1 MANYISDG
9 KKLLNAEYDATIEVN
24 DIIDNMRVLS
34 TNEKAKDELGVF
46 LLQANGEIS
55 CYVFDEI
62 FIVGR
67 VTGFENLPDAIEAW
81 INDEI

>member
-1 MANYISDG
+1 MANYISDA
-9 KKLLNAEYDATIEVN
+9 KQLLNAEYDAIIKVN
-24 DIIDNMRVLS
+24 DTIDNMRVLS
-34 TNEKAKDELGVF
+34 TNEKAKDEFGVF

-81 INDEI
+81 INDEV

>member
-9 KKLLNAEYDATIEVN
+9 KKLLNAEYDAIIDVN
-24 DIIDNMRVLS
+24 DTIDNMRVLS

-46 LLQANGEIS
+46 LLQANGKIS

>member
-1 MANYISDG
+1 MTNYLSDG
-9 KKLLNAEYDATIEVN
+9 KQLLNAEYDAIVEVG
-24 DIIDNMRVLS
+24 DTIDNMRVLS
-34 TNEKAKDELGVF
+34 TNLKSKDEFGVF
-46 LLQANGEIS
+46 LLQTNGEVS

-81 INDEI
+81 MNDEV

>member
-9 KKLLNAEYDATIEVN
+9 KQLLGAEYDAVIEVG
-24 DIIDNMRVLS
+24 DTIDNMRVLS
-34 TNEKAKDELGVF
+34 TNEKAKDEFGVF
-46 LLQANGEIS
+46 LLQTNGEVS

-62 FIVGR
+62 FIVGK

-81 INDEI
+81 MNDEV

>member
-1 MANYISDG
+1 MADYISDG
-9 KKLLNAEYDATIEVN
+9 KKLLNAEYDATIEIN
-24 DIIDNMRVLS
+24 DTIDNMRVLS

>member
-1 MANYISDG
+1 MADYISDG
-9 KKLLNAEYDATIEVN
+9 KQLLNAEYDAIIQVN
-24 DIIDNMRVLS
+24 DSIDNMRVLS
-34 TNEKAKDELGVF
+34 TNSKSKDEFGVF
-46 LLQANGEIS
+46 LLQPSGEVS

-81 INDEI
+81 MNDEV

>member
-9 KKLLNAEYDATIEVN
+9 KQLLNTEYDAVVEVG
-24 DIIDNMRVLS
+24 DTVDNMIVLS
-34 TNEKAKDELGVF
+34 TNEKSKDEFGVF
-46 LLQANGEIS
+46 LLQTNGEVS

-67 VTGFENLPDAIEAW
+67 VTGFKNLPDAVEAW
-81 INDEI
+81 MNDDI

>member
-9 KKLLNAEYDATIEVN
+9 KKLLNAEYDAIIALGDT
-24 DIIDNMRVLS
+24 IDNMRVLS
-34 TNEKAKDELGVF
+34 TNEKAKDEFGVF

-67 VTGFENLPDAIEAW
+67 VTGFDTLPDAIEAW
-81 INDEI
+81 VNDEV

>member
-9 KKLLNAEYDATIEVN
+9 KQLLDAEYDAVIEVG
-24 DIIDNMRVLS
+24 DTIDNMRVLS
-34 TNEKAKDELGVF
+34 TNEKSKDEFGVF
-46 LLQANGEIS
+46 LLQANGEVS

-81 INDEI
+81 VNDEV

>member
-9 KKLLNAEYDATIEVN
+9 KKLLDAEYDAIIEVN
-24 DIIDNMRVLS
+24 DTIDGMLVLS

-46 LLQANGEIS
+46 LLQANGDVS

-62 FIVGR
+62 FILGK
-67 VTGFENLPDAIEAW
+67 VTDFENLVDAIKAW
-81 INDEI
+81 KNDEV